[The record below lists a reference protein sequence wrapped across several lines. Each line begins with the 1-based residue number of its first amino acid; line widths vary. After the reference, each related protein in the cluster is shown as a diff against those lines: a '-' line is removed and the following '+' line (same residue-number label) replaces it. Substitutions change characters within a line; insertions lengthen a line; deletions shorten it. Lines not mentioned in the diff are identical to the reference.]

1 MCTGLCTGLSCVYT
15 QLTPTF
21 LCSDVITTIE
31 RTVQTTSIEESGPT
45 GATDIADSLG
55 QLFSLR

>member
-1 MCTGLCTGLSCVYT
+1 MCTGLSCVYT

-31 RTVQTTSIEESGPT
+31 RTVQTTSIEEWAPT
-45 GATDIADSLG
+45 GATDIADSLD
-55 QLFSLR
+55 